1 MLPFQAAPG
10 QFGPEAREPGLRCW
24 RVEKMKAVPLDPSEL
39 GAFFNGDSYL
49 VLSNRG
55 EEGADLHMWI
65 GGLGGG
71 RLPPGQWRGAG
82 EKHRWREGG
91 WRMSGRSKRKE
102 KRAGMSECGHEKEG
116 RVPREKG
123 KGGFCEKSSRDEQVA
138 CAMLATQLDNFL
150 GGDPIQHRQVQGY
163 ESPEFMSLF
172 PRGISYKEGGV
183 ESGFRRPS
191 SGSGSIPRL
200 YQIKGKRNIRAKEVE
215 LSWDSFNKGD
225 CFILDLGEEEEKAN
239 IFEKQKVQE
248 IAALIRDTE
257 RHSKVR
263 IMAVSEGEETPEM
276 LKVLGPMPSLKG
288 STPEE
293 DSQAD
298 ASNSASLYKVSD
310 ATGSMKLTKVSEKSP
325 FERDLLVRDD
335 CFILDNG
342 ANGKIFVWKG
352 SGANAE
358 EKKEALKMA
367 DDFIQRM
374 NYPRMKT
381 QVEILP
387 QDRERAIF
395 KQFFKNWN

>member
-1 MLPFQAAPG
+1 MQPFQAAPG

-24 RVEKMKAVPLDPSEL
+24 RVEKMKAVPLEPSEL

-65 GGLGGG
+65 G
-71 RLPPGQWRGAG
+71 
-82 EKHRWREGG
+82 
-91 WRMSGRSKRKE
+91 
-102 KRAGMSECGHEKEG
+102 
-116 RVPREKG
+116 
-123 KGGFCEKSSRDEQVA
+123 EKSSRDEQVA

-150 GGDPIQHRQVQGY
+150 GGDPIQHRHVQGY

-172 PRGISYKEGGV
+172 PRGVSYKEGGV
-183 ESGFRRPS
+183 ESGFRRTQ
-191 SGSGSIPRL
+191 SGSCPVHRL

-225 CFILDLGEEEEKAN
+225 CFILDLGETIVSWVGSQAN
-239 IFEKQKVQE
+239 IFEKQKVCE
-248 IAALIRDTE
+248 IATLIRDTE
-257 RHSKVR
+257 RHGKAR
-263 IMAVSEGEETPEM
+263 IVDVSEGEETPEM
-276 LKVLGPMPSLKG
+276 LKVLGPMPSLKE
-288 STPEE
+288 STSEE

-310 ATGSMKLTKVSEKSP
+310 ATGAMKLTKVSEKSP
-325 FERDLLVRDD
+325 FDKDLLVRDD

-358 EKKEALKMA
+358 EKREALKMA
-367 DDFIQRM
+367 DDFIQKM

-387 QDRERAIF
+387 QGRERVIF